1 MRIFVIFEGIN
12 LFKFI
17 ISPHVDSRI
26 CIYLNFLSQTLEQ
39 CANANDTSLPLSLCV
54 NRMVNA
60 HSFYDVTN
68 L

>member
-1 MRIFVIFEGIN
+1 MSIQGYV
-12 LFKFI
+12 
-17 ISPHVDSRI
+17 
-26 CIYLNFLSQTLEQ
+26 YLNFLSQTLEQ